1 MKTKIYMTG
10 IAMFLFLLLS
20 GYYIPNNDIIANST
34 KSSILIIEPNEK
46 AGPEECPYLQEKEGI
61 TCPYLEGKI
70 DDSVSSC
77 PYLSGESKCPF
88 SEKEAQSE
96 SCPFLNDKG
105 NAKKIYKTIKNT
117 SS

>member
-1 MKTKIYMTG
+1 MKAKIYMTG

-20 GYYIPNNDIIANST
+20 GYYIPNSDIITNST
-34 KSSILIIEPNEK
+34 KSSILIIDPTEK
-46 AGPEECPYLQEKEGI
+46 AGSEECPYLQKKEET

-70 DDSVSSC
+70 DDSNSSC

-88 SEKEAQSE
+88 SGKEAQSE
-96 SCPFLNDKG
+96 SCPYLKDKG